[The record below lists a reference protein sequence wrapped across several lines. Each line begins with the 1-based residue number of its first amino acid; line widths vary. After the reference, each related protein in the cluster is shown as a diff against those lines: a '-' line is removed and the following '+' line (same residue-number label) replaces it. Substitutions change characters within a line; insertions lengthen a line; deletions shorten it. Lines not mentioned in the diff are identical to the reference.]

1 MIIRRIELYNYR
13 RYLNRSFDFKAGI
26 NIIQGSNATGKSTVL
41 EAIHYLILLRSNRAA
56 QDSDMI
62 SFDKDEMVIKGD
74 FMSNNGSKKMVVLNS
89 KYFKK
94 MNCDGKIIKKASDYV
109 GFADVVSFT
118 TEDIHAISGSP
129 LIRRKMF
136 DMFASQYCPEYI
148 ILLRE
153 YKNIL
158 KERNALLKDFNQ
170 LTKHDRMLLDVINV
184 KFLAASKRL
193 TNERR
198 KIISQMKGVIDD
210 IHYTL
215 SNGREHCEIKYVP
228 SCDDTESGLN
238 ERDILYKTSTVGP
251 HRDDIWFYVN
261 TENLSKYGSQGQKK
275 TVMLS
280 FKMSCVK
287 MLEQQNKRKAIILL
301 DDVFGELDPE
311 RQNCLLKFIE
321 NDNQTFITTPS
332 LVDIKEELIQ
342 KSNIIYLEKEEV

>member
-1 MIIRRIELYNYR
+1 MIIRRIELHNYR
-13 RYLNRSFDFKAGI
+13 RYLNRSFDFDSGI
-26 NIIQGSNATGKSTVL
+26 NIIQGSNAAGKSSVL

-62 SFDKDEMVIKGD
+62 SFDKDETVIKGD
-74 FMSNNGSKKMVVLNS
+74 FVSKNGSKKMVVLNS

-129 LIRRKMF
+129 SVRRKMF

-148 ILLRE
+148 FLLRE

-158 KERNALLKDFNQ
+158 KERNTLLKDYSK
-170 LTKHDRMLLDVINV
+170 LTKYDKILLDVVNA
-184 KFLAASKRL
+184 KFLDASKKL
-193 TNERR
+193 TNERK
-198 KIISQMKGVIDD
+198 KIINQMKGVIEE
-210 IHYTL
+210 IHNTL
-215 SNGREHCEIKYVP
+215 SNGKERCEIKYVP
-228 SCDDTESGLN
+228 SYDDKETLLN

>member
-13 RYLNRSFDFKAGI
+13 RYLNRSFEFDSGI
-26 NIIQGSNATGKSTVL
+26 NIIQGSNAAVKSTVL

-129 LIRRKMF
+129 SVRRKMF

-148 ILLRE
+148 FLLRE

-158 KERNALLKDFNQ
+158 KERNTLLKDYNQ
-170 LTKHDRMLLDVINV
+170 LTKYDKILLDVVNA
-184 KFLAASKRL
+184 KFLDASKKL
-193 TNERR
+193 TNERK
-198 KIISQMKGVIDD
+198 KIINQMKGVIEE
-210 IHYTL
+210 IHNIL
-215 SNGREHCEIKYVP
+215 SNGKERCEIKYVP
-228 SCDDTESGLN
+228 SYDDKETSFN